1 MADAERF
8 DGMLLSMAQQCEGG
22 IQELLDIIF
31 SFLARKTDFYFG
43 GGKGAAEKLIL
54 DMFRAYEK
62 KALDRAA
69 KEKEEKEEEERKR
82 KERQAKREAEEK
94 EQEQKMDAEPKI
106 KELTDEEA
114 DKLQKEIDEKKQA
127 KETEV
132 VKEDDKEKKKETKK
146 ETKTKEEEEE
156 DEKDKD
162 KLPPN
167 SGNGA
172 DLPNY
177 KWTQTLSEVEIRIPL
192 PVACKAKD
200 VIVTFKKKSLAA
212 GIKGSPLIING
223 ETPKEVKVDE
233 STWCLEDKKTLLINM
248 EKVNKL
254 EWWSQIVTTDPE
266 VNTKKVQPENSKL
279 SDLDDD
285 TRGTV
290 EKMLYDQRQRELG
303 LPTSDDQKK
312 NSVLKDFM
320 AAHPEMDFSKAKF
333 SG

>member
-1 MADAERF
+1 MADKERF

-22 IQELLDIIF
+22 VQELLDIIF

-54 DMFRAYEK
+54 EMFRAHEK

-69 KEKEEKEEEERKR
+69 KEKEEKEEEERRR
-82 KERQAKREAEEK
+82 KEKQAKREAEER

-114 DKLQKEIDEKKQA
+114 EKLQKEIEEKKQT
-127 KETEV
+127 KETEE
-132 VKEDDKEKKKETKK
+132 VKEDNKEKKKETK
-146 ETKTKEEEEE
+146 KTKEEEEE

-162 KLPPN
+162 KLAPN

-177 KWTQTLSEVEIRIPL
+177 KWTQTLSEVEIHIPL
-192 PVACKAKD
+192 PVAVKAKD
-200 VIVTFKKKSLAA
+200 VIVTFKKKGLAA
-212 GIKGSPLIING
+212 GIKGSPLILNG
-223 ETPKEVKVDE
+223 ETPKEIKVDE
-233 STWCLEDKKTLLINM
+233 STWCLEDKKTLLINV

-266 VNTKKVQPENSKL
+266 INTKKVQPENSKL
-279 SDLDDD
+279 SDLDQD

-303 LPTSDDQKK
+303 LPTSDDQRK

>member
-1 MADAERF
+1 MADVEKF
-8 DGMLLSMAQQCEGG
+8 DGMLLSMAQQCDGG
-22 IQELLDIIF
+22 IQELLNIIF

-43 GGKGAAEKLIL
+43 GGKDAAEKLIL
-54 DMFRAYEK
+54 EMFRANEK

-69 KEKEEKEEEERKR
+69 KEKKEKEEDERRK
-82 KERQAKREAEEK
+82 KERQAKREAEERE
-94 EQEQKMDAEPKI
+94 EQQKMDAEPKI

-114 DKLQKEIDEKKQA
+114 EKLQKEIDEKKET
-127 KETEV
+127 KETEE
-132 VKEDDKEKKKETKK
+132 VKEGDKEEKKKETK
-146 ETKTKEEEEE
+146 TKTKEEEEE
-156 DEKDKD
+156 DEKEKD
-162 KLPPN
+162 NLAPN
-167 SGNGA
+167 SGKGA

-192 PVACKAKD
+192 PVAVKAKD
-200 VIVTFKKKSLAA
+200 VVVTFKKKSLAA

-223 ETPKEVKVDE
+223 ETPKEIKVDE
-233 STWCLEDKKTLLINM
+233 STWCLEDKKTLLINL